1 MQSRLLTPVFSSRS
15 EVLRHLRN
23 ALLYPGCHT
32 PVLKTFM
39 HSVLCG
45 AHSASLLNPY
55 ATIPEEEFLGFLED
69 LPSVGAA
76 ISELEGRQ
84 LPERWPAE

>member
-15 EVLRHLRN
+15 EVL
-23 ALLYPGCHT
+23 
-32 PVLKTFM
+32 
-39 HSVLCG
+39 
-45 AHSASLLNPY
+45 HSASLLNPY